1 MKRENLSDCINILA
15 LGALFLAAALS
26 GCAAPAREDRS
37 DFGDREYRAIE
48 RERRSEAPKQQPV
61 PMPKPVRQRAR

>member
-1 MKRENLSDCINILA
+1 MKRENLVDCINILA

-37 DFGDREYRAIE
+37 DFGDREFRAIE
-48 RERRSEAPKQQPV
+48 RERRSEAPK
-61 PMPKPVRQRAR
+61 